1 MRESRRDKAKDG
13 FATAKQR
20 AEGSHK
26 TDSKANRW
34 TRPTCAHKLLLLHLG
49 HVVPPQVRRGHALRV
64 KTQPGALS
72 QPLWQPGYVA
82 VTLQVVGVQ
91 AAEGQR
97 RRWARQEQVG
107 GRTEIRGVMTGEAG
121 AGWVE
126 GREREL
132 QVRINQ
138 SVTQMDTDGKNPSPQ
153 GSEVYQIHGDA
164 TYKVLSFGMWLKLAT
179 DSRLMLLLFRVL
191 KKKVNTQHITD
202 MQKVCPAVFY
212 CYRERGCSVIQC
224 ICNVTQK
231 QSKYNSFILMCS
243 KHYLVSF

>member
-1 MRESRRDKAKDG
+1 MG
-13 FATAKQR
+13 Q
-20 AEGSHK
+20 
-26 TDSKANRW
+26 
-34 TRPTCAHKLLLLHLG
+34 TRTGGGKERNKRCDD
-49 HVVPPQVRRGHALRV
+49 R
-64 KTQPGALS
+64 
-72 QPLWQPGYVA
+72 
-82 VTLQVVGVQ
+82 
-91 AAEGQR
+91 
-97 RRWARQEQVG
+97 G
-107 GRTEIRGVMTGEAG
+107 GRSRLGGG
-121 AGWVE
+121 K
-126 GREREL
+126 REREL
-132 QVRINQ
+132 QVHINQ

-153 GSEVYQIHGDA
+153 GSEVYQIHRDA

-231 QSKYNSFILMCS
+231 QSKNNSFILMCS